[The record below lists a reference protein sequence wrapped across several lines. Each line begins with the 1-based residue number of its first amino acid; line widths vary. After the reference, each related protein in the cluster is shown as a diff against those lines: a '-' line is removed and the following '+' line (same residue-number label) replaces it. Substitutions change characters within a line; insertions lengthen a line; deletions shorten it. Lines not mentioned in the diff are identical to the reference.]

1 MKFSLRNV
9 IISGLFVGVTLLVG
23 MIIISSYYSSKK
35 AMIKHANTIMNTISE
50 FALDKSQNYL
60 NIAKDAAYLTQ
71 KLESKNVVSSKNKE
85 LMIQYFYE
93 QLQINKQF
101 SSIYYANN
109 NGEFMMLLRLKNG
122 YMFKHT
128 FEKENTRISKK
139 QTYDIYLTKILTSTT
154 EKDTYDP
161 RTRSW
166 YNKALEEK
174 KLIWTSPYVFYTL
187 QTLGITTASPIY
199 NNQDEIQG
207 VVGVDIEIKE
217 LSNFIANLKISKN
230 GKVFMMNKDEK
241 MIAFPNLSTIK
252 YDQDTNKFYLKTIQN
267 LGDPIA
273 LEVYNQI
280 KKRIKENPIKEKIF
294 STYTSKENITY
305 HSLFLPM
312 QTNGIN
318 WIIGMYLPEDDYL
331 EAIKENQIFNIV
343 ITLIFACL
351 FLAVGYFIA
360 KSIINPIQNL
370 QDKANELKK
379 LNLNSPDIESTIY
392 KEINDTIEATNKM
405 KHSLKEAYT
414 DTLFRL
420 AMASEY
426 KDLDTANHIKR
437 VGYYCVEIA
446 RELGLE
452 EEDFYIL
459 EHASCMHDIGK
470 LGIDDSILLKPG
482 KLTAS
487 ERIEVE
493 KHSELGANILE
504 NPTSKIM
511 EEARKIALYHHEKY
525 DGGGYPHGLQG
536 EEIPL
541 YARIV
546 AVADVF
552 DALVSKRCYKDDYPA
567 YVAKDIILEGYGSHF
582 DPNCVEAF
590 ERAFE
595 KLVEIHNKYK
605 D

>member
-1 MKFSLRNV
+1 MKMSLKKV
-9 IISGLFVGVTLLVG
+9 IISGLFIGVTLLVG

-35 AMIKHANTIMNTISE
+35 AMLKHANHIMNTISE
-50 FALDKSQNYL
+50 FALDKSHNYL

-71 KLESKNVVSSKNKE
+71 KLESKNVVSSKNKD
-85 LMIQYFYE
+85 LMVHYFYE

-101 SSIYYANN
+101 SSIYYANKS
-109 NGEFMMLLRLKNG
+109 GEFMMLLRLKNG

-128 FEKENTRISKK
+128 YETKESRISKK
-139 QTYDIYLTKILTSTT
+139 QTYDVYLSKVLTSTI

-166 YNKALEEK
+166 YKKATHEK
-174 KLIWTSPYVFYTL
+174 KLIWTAPYVFFTL

-199 NNQDEIQG
+199 DENDQMQG

-217 LSNFIANLKISKN
+217 LSNFISNLKISEN

-241 MIAFPNLSTIK
+241 MIAYPNLPTIELDK
-252 YDQDTNKFYLKTIQN
+252 NRKSFNLKTIQS

-273 LEVYNQI
+273 LNIYNQV
-280 KKRIKENPIKEKIF
+280 KEKIKNTHLENKIF
-294 STYTSKENITY
+294 TTYTSKENVTY

-312 QTNGIN
+312 KTNGIN

-331 EAIKENQIFNIV
+331 GAIKENQKLNIFLTVIIGSFFLFIGYVIARSIV
-343 ITLIFACL
+343 
-351 FLAVGYFIA
+351 
-360 KSIINPIQNL
+360 NPILKLQN
-370 QDKANELKK
+370 KANELKQ
-379 LNLNSPDIESTIY
+379 LNLNTPDLEPTIY
-392 KEINDTIEATNKM
+392 KEISDTIEATNTM
-405 KHSLKEAYT
+405 KHSLQEAYT

-426 KDLDTANHIKR
+426 KDLDTASHIKR
-437 VGYYCVEIA
+437 IGYYCVEIA
-446 RELGLE
+446 RELGLD

-482 KLTAS
+482 KLTAN
-487 ERIEVE
+487 ERKEVE
-493 KHSELGANILE
+493 QHSELGAGILE

-511 EEARKIALYHHEKY
+511 EEARKIALYHHEKW

-536 EEIPL
+536 DEIPL

-546 AVADVF
+546 AIADVF
-552 DALVSKRCYKDDYPA
+552 DALVSKRCYKEDYPA
-567 YVAKDIILEGYGSHF
+567 DVAKDIIIEGKGTHF
-582 DPNCVEAF
+582 DPNCIDAF
-590 ERAFE
+590 ERAFN